1 MSEFVETTG
10 GPAIAYTE
18 LQATSKS
25 VVSNY
30 FNGPDSG
37 LNPVNYFNMQTYP
50 SIASQNMLGIS
61 QPTGNVDFGQKC
73 NITIDPLGTYLC
85 KAALAYEISEV
96 NVLDTNI
103 FNGHG
108 RIRYCHNHCLST
120 FQDLTFAINSISTNV
135 LNLDYLNYYRS
146 NRLSPEERENF
157 DHMTCNTA
165 AHVMGSKKLKKV
177 DAIFPAP
184 FYFAKDYGIALQISL
199 LKICK
204 NEIKFNIADWTSL
217 VVFENAETGERIVPV
232 VGRDIDAAPRL
243 TKLRLMGE
251 YALIET
257 GALAQT
263 VKDRRLTV
271 EHITSMNPENF
282 NPANSGNSSYQV
294 GFNYLQKALVGAVRN
309 TTFNNEPANYSC
321 GSPVPRD
328 TYTDYLSE
336 YGTKSPIKAMTISY
350 GTQTKVTASR
360 MYFNNLIPFWHSRH
374 QPELNSHFLVQNYAL
389 DIDGLKPTGGC
400 ALSIL
405 NRVLVK
411 VEPSQAAKTAAIGG
425 GTLESGIKEPQKFN
439 FVCFAIS
446 LAIMVTGPSSCVAP
460 S

>member
-1 MSEFVETTG
+1 MSDFVEATG

-30 FNGPDSG
+30 FHGADSG
-37 LNPVNYFNMQTYP
+37 LNPVNYFNMQTFP
-50 SIASQNMLGIS
+50 SIASQTMLGIS

-73 NITIDPLGTYLC
+73 TINIDPLGTYLC

-96 NVLDTNI
+96 NLLDTNI
-103 FNGHG
+103 FKEHG
-108 RIRYCHNHCLST
+108 RIRYCHNHCLAL
-120 FQDLTFAINSISTNV
+120 FQDLTFSINSISTNV

-146 NRLSPEERENF
+146 NRLSPGERENF
-157 DHMTCNTA
+157 DNMTCNTA

-184 FYFAKDYGIALQISL
+184 FYFAKDYGISLQISL

-204 NEIKFNIADWTSL
+204 NEIKFNIADWSN
-217 VVFENAETGERIVPV
+217 VIVFENAITGERIVPV
-232 VGRDIDAAPRL
+232 VGRDIDAVPRL

-271 EHITSMNPENF
+271 EHITTINPENF

-294 GFNYLQKALVGAVRN
+294 CFNYLQKAVVGAIRN

-321 GSPVPRD
+321 GSPVPKD

-336 YGTKSPIKAMTISY
+336 YGTKSPVNAMTISY

-360 MYFNNLIPFWHSRH
+360 KYFERLLPFWHCRH
-374 QPELNSHFLVQNYAL
+374 QPEMNSHFLVQNYAL
-389 DIDGLKPTGGC
+389 NIDDLKPTGGC
-400 ALSIL
+400 SLSIL
-405 NRVLVK
+405 NRVLIK
-411 VEPSQAAKTAAIGG
+411 IEPSQAAKTAAIGG